1 MKIAVVHNL
10 PPGGQKRALY
20 EQTKRLSKNHHLDHF
35 TLTSTNEKIFSLLP
49 FVQNYYKV
57 PYKQPELFPDSIFSG
72 ILFKNKKNN
81 FPK

>member
-20 EQTKRLSKNHHLDHF
+20 EQVKRLSYKHHLDLF
-35 TLTSTNEKIFSLLP
+35 TLSSTNEQIFSLLS
-49 FVQNYYKV
+49 FVQNHITT

-72 ILFKNKKNN
+72 ILFKNKKNS